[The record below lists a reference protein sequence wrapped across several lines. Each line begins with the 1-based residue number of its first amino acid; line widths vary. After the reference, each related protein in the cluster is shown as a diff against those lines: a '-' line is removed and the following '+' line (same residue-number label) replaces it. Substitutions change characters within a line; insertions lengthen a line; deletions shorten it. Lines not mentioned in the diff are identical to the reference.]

1 MPAYHYI
8 ALNQQQ
14 KELSG
19 IIEAPDEASARK
31 KLNEINLSVV
41 SLNAARDAAHAESK
55 TKFEFEAL
63 DKNNKKVVGTI
74 AADDIIKAYAR
85 LFEEYQLNVTA
96 IFAASLAP
104 QEKQAAKK
112 TGILE
117 IQKKYQLAT
126 KTKPKEADETEKLS
140 QAQMAERAELL
151 EKVAFTTERMEV
163 FIKEFG
169 PDLKTEE
176 RDQIQSYL
184 NQLIRIKD
192 STNLEH
198 IRSTCERML
207 SHIQKQELFIHEDQ
221 KLRESAKLKI
231 EMKDML
237 TQLKHTGLKQEISII
252 GTAAKWQK
260 NPFLKPVADIILK
273 IFGVKNPEIRKLK
286 NDIKVINSHIF
297 SYAKLLIIGKTRM
310 LKTEAWE
317 SIKTLRKE
325 KRRIKLQIAALKIE
339 ERKTLTEQREPNY
352 FWQNAGSVIGWIL
365 AFYILSYIVAYPF
378 TIKIFSIPPVPKSF
392 YFYHSNFIKSI
403 TLFLFIAYGAI
414 TVRNFWFSK
423 YWSAPYILYPIS
435 IFGFLLIVINLM

>member
-19 IIEAPDEASARK
+19 VIEAPDEASARK
-31 KLNEINLSVV
+31 RLNEINLSVV
-41 SLNAARDAAHAESK
+41 SLKAAEDAAHAESK

-63 DKNNKKVVGTI
+63 DKNGKKVVGTI

-96 IFAASLAP
+96 IFAAGLTP
-104 QEKQAAKK
+104 QEKQTAKEA
-112 TGILE
+112 GILE
-117 IQKKYQLAT
+117 IQKKYQLTA
-126 KTKPKEADETEKLS
+126 KSKPKEASEAEKFNL
-140 QAQMAERAELL
+140 AQQAERAELL
-151 EKVAFTTERMEV
+151 TKVDLTVKRVEA
-163 FIKEFG
+163 FIKEFSH
-169 PDLKTEE
+169 DLKTEE

-221 KLRESAKLKI
+221 KLRESARLKI
-231 EMKDML
+231 ETKDML
-237 TQLKHTGLKQEISII
+237 TQLKHTGLKQEISIVSA
-252 GTAAKWQK
+252 AAKWQK
-260 NPFLKPVADIILK
+260 LPFLKPVADIILK
-273 IFGVKNPEIRKLK
+273 VFGVKNPEIRKLK
-286 NDIKVINSHIF
+286 NDIKVINSHVL
-297 SYAKLLIIGKTRM
+297 SYAKLLIVGKTRM

-317 SIKTLRKE
+317 SIKTLREE

-339 ERKTLTEQREPNY
+339 ERKMLMEQKEASY
-352 FWQNAGSVIGWIL
+352 FWQSTGSVTGWIL

-378 TIKIFSIPPVPKSF
+378 TIKIFGLPPVPKSF
-392 YFYHSNFIKSI
+392 YFYHSNLMKGV

-414 TVRNFWFSK
+414 TIRNFWLSK
-423 YWSAPYILYPIS
+423 HRSAPYILYPIS